1 MQCDICRR
9 PPSIRLPFNC
19 TNCARG
25 ALYDPRIQ
33 HAQMLLEAESIGH
46 EVERNIGTTQ
56 SFTGIPVKAAGSF
69 EAHPT
74 FVIERTTAERVVL
87 AEQTEKIIAQ
97 AQILRHQID
106 VMQAYLV
113 KQREENLK
121 RRSDL
126 EAAKRRLYQRQSSD
140 FEPLQKSIKRAH
152 SHWDVL
158 HAKTAESRTFLCKE
172 AAYLYGLQHHK
183 RKKGMAGRDSYYI
196 GGLPIPDLR
205 DLNSKTIL
213 VVGLRFTKI
222 SQMLLPLKSRPQRRT
237 LLTSFI

>member
-9 PPSIRLPFNC
+9 PSSIRLPFNC

-33 HAQMLLEAESIGH
+33 HAQALLEAESIGH
-46 EVERNIGTTQ
+46 EVERNVGVTKP
-56 SFTGIPVKAAGSF
+56 FTDIPYKSTGSP
-69 EAHPT
+69 EVHPT

-106 VMQAYLV
+106 DMKIHLV
-113 KQREENLK
+113 KQREEHSN

-126 EAAKRRLYQRQSSD
+126 EAAKRRFYQRQSSE

-172 AAYLYGLQHHK
+172 AAYLYGLQQHK
-183 RKKGMAGRDSYYI
+183 RKKGLLGRDSYYI
-196 GGLPIPDLR
+196 GGLPLPDLR
-205 DLNSKTIL
+205 DLNSEINP
-213 VVGLRFTKI
+213 GPWASI
-222 SQMLLPLKSRPQRRT
+222 H
-237 LLTSFI
+237 